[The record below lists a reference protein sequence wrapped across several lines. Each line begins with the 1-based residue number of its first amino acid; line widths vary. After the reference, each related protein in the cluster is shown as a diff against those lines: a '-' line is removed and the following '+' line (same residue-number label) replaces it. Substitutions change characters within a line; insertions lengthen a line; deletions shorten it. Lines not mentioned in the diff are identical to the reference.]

1 MRWTRR
7 ACCAGPEPGTDSD
20 SDSDSNSDSDSDTGT
35 DSDSDTGP
43 DPDPDLGPNRNV
55 KFPLVQGERF
65 EALNT
70 LPVALPATGFLCLG
84 AARHEFER
92 ARPTCRPRCSAGAP
106 RR

>member
-1 MRWTRR
+1 M
-7 ACCAGPEPGTDSD
+7 GPEPGTDSD
-20 SDSDSNSDSDSDTGT
+20 SDSDTGT
-35 DSDSDTGP
+35 GPDP

-70 LPVALPATGFLCLG
+70 LPVALPATGFLCSG

>member
-1 MRWTRR
+1 M
-7 ACCAGPEPGTDSD
+7 GPEPGTDSD
-20 SDSDSNSDSDSDTGT
+20 SDTGT
-35 DSDSDTGP
+35 GPDP

-70 LPVALPATGFLCLG
+70 LPVALPATGFLCSG